1 MDVRAQQVFV
11 EYAARAAE
19 EARLMQHL
27 PYAEGMARLD
37 EFLLPVG
44 EDTGTL
50 MSLLVRSARP
60 RTILELGTSYGYS
73 TLYLAEAAQAVGAR
87 VKTLE
92 LAQSKSNYARDAI
105 ERAGLASYVEF
116 HVGHALELLPTLS
129 GPFDFVLIDLW
140 KDLYVPCLEL
150 VIPRLAPAA
159 FVLADNMI
167 YPEQARP
174 DANAYRRRV
183 RELGLDSVLL
193 PIGSGV
199 ELSRKP

>member
-1 MDVRAQQVFV
+1 
-11 EYAARAAE
+11 
-19 EARLMQHL
+19 MQHL